1 MTELILEFIFWS
13 GMLCFAHTYLLY
25 PFLLKLLSGSKPNNL
40 VVFEDPQTFPQVS
53 VLMSVYNEAAVIGAK
68 INSLLQLDYPPEK
81 LSIWIG
87 SDCSS
92 DTTNEVLAA
101 FTRNDSRIHFF
112 PFRQRRGKPLVI
124 NELAQKAIEANSGA
138 SNLHVFLIT
147 DANVILIPQTLKEL
161 VKHFKNERIA
171 VVDAHMI
178 HTGIKADGISQ
189 IEDQY
194 ISTEVQ
200 LKHREGIVWGK
211 MIGPF
216 GGCYAVRSD
225 YFTPVPHNFLVDDF
239 FITLKAIERGGFA
252 ISELK
257 AICYEPVSHEIGVE
271 YRRKAR
277 ISSGNFQNMATFR
290 RLWLPPWRSW
300 LHFAFFSHKVLR
312 WIGPFLIIAAGLS
325 CGLLALNPLNLFYR
339 YSFFVLT
346 AGCTVLPVF
355 DRVLARFGFHMR
367 LLRSLRYFLLMNM
380 ALMEG
385 FFKYLKGIKNN
396 VWEPTKR
403 Q

>member
-1 MTELILEFIFWS
+1 MTELILECFFWS
-13 GMLCFAHTYLLY
+13 GILCFAHTYLFY
-25 PFLLKLLSGSKPNNL
+25 PFLLKVLSRSKHNNAQ
-40 VVFEDPQTFPQVS
+40 VFQNPEAFPQVS

-68 INSLLQLDYPPEK
+68 LNSLLHLDYPPEK

-92 DTTNEVLAA
+92 DTTNEVLAS
-101 FTRNDSRIHFF
+101 FTQNDPRIHFF
-112 PFRQRRGKPLVI
+112 PFAQRRGKPPVI
-124 NELAQKAIEANSGA
+124 NELAENAIRAHSGA
-138 SNLHVFLIT
+138 SALHVFLIT

-178 HTGIKADGISQ
+178 HTGAKANGISQ
-189 IEDQY
+189 VEDQY

-216 GGCYAVRSD
+216 GGCYAVRAD
-225 YFTPVPHNFLVDDF
+225 YFTPVPHSFLVDDF
-239 FITLKAIERGGFA
+239 FITLKAIERGGLA

-271 YRRKAR
+271 YRRKTR

-290 RLWLPPWRSW
+290 RLWLPPWRSS
-300 LHFAFFSHKVLR
+300 LHFAFFSHKILR
-312 WIGPFLIIAAGLS
+312 WTGPFLIIVAGLC

-339 YSFFVLT
+339 YSFFVLS
-346 AGCTVLPVF
+346 AGCILLPLL
-355 DRVLARFGFHMR
+355 DSVLARFGFHVR

-385 FFKYLKGIKNN
+385 FYNYLKGIKNN

>member
-13 GMLCFAHTYLLY
+13 GILCFAHTYLFY
-25 PFLLKLLSGSKPNNL
+25 PLLLKILSASKSNNTL
-40 VVFEDPQTFPQVS
+40 VFQDGDALPQVS
-53 VLMSVYNEAAVIGAK
+53 VLMSVYNEAAVIGSK
-68 INSLLQLDYPPEK
+68 INSLLQLDYPSEK
-81 LSIWIG
+81 LSLWIG

-92 DTTNEVLAA
+92 DTTNEVLAR
-101 FTRNDSRIHFF
+101 FTGKDPRIHFF
-112 PFRQRRGKPLVI
+112 PFAQRRGKPLVI
-124 NELAQKAIEANSGA
+124 NELAEKAIQANTGA
-138 SNLHVFLIT
+138 PGVHVFLIT
-147 DANVILIPQTLKEL
+147 DANVILAPQTLKEL

-171 VVDAHMI
+171 VVDAHMV
-178 HTGIKADGISQ
+178 HTGIKAEGISQ
-189 IEDQY
+189 VEDQY

-225 YFTPVPHNFLVDDF
+225 YFTPVPLNFLVDDF
-239 FITLKAIERGGFA
+239 FITLKAIEQGGLA

-290 RLWLPPWRSW
+290 LLWWPPWRSS
-300 LHFAFFSHKVLR
+300 LNFAFFSHKVLR
-312 WIGPFLIIAAGLS
+312 WTGPFLMIAAGLS

-339 YSFFVLT
+339 YSFFVLA
-346 AGCTVLPVF
+346 AGCIVLPVF
-355 DRVLARFGFHMR
+355 DRLLAHFGFHVR
-367 LLRSLRYFLLMNM
+367 LFRSLRYFLLMNM

-385 FFKYLKGIKNN
+385 FFKFIKGIKNN

>member
-1 MTELILEFIFWS
+1 MTELILEFFFWS
-13 GMLCFAHTYLLY
+13 GILCFAHTYLFY
-25 PFLLKLLSGSKPNNL
+25 PFLLKVLSGSKPNNPD
-40 VVFEDPQTFPQVS
+40 VFQSTEEFPRVS
-53 VLMSVYNEAAVIGAK
+53 VLMSIYNEAGVIGSK

-92 DTTNEVLAA
+92 DATDEVLDS
-101 FTRNDSRIHFF
+101 FIRNDARIHFF
-112 PFRQRRGKPLVI
+112 AFTQRRGKPPVI
-124 NELAQKAIEANSGA
+124 NELAEKAILA
-138 SNLHVFLIT
+138 SPDASALHVFLIT
-147 DANVILIPQTLKEL
+147 DANVILAPQTLKEL
-161 VKHFKNERIA
+161 VKHYKNERIA

-189 IEDQY
+189 VEDRY

-239 FITLKAIERGGFA
+239 FITLKAIERGGWA

-290 RLWLPPWRSW
+290 RLWFPPWRSS

-312 WIGPFLIIAAGLS
+312 WIGPFLIIGAGLS

-346 AGCTVLPVF
+346 AFCTVLPVF
-355 DRVLARFGFHMR
+355 DRVLARFGFHLR

>member
-1 MTELILEFIFWS
+1 MTELILECFFWS
-13 GMLCFAHTYLLY
+13 GILCFAHTYLFY
-25 PFLLKLLSGSKPNNL
+25 PFLLKILSRSKHNNL
-40 VVFEDPQTFPQVS
+40 QVFQNPEDFPQVS
-53 VLMSVYNEAAVIGAK
+53 VLMSVYNEAAVIGTK
-68 INSLLQLDYPPEK
+68 LNSLLQLDYPPEK

-92 DTTNEVLAA
+92 DTTNEVLAS
-101 FTRNDSRIHFF
+101 FTQNDPRIHFF
-112 PFRQRRGKPLVI
+112 PFAQRRGKPPVI
-124 NELAQKAIEANSGA
+124 NELAENAIRAHSGTSA
-138 SNLHVFLIT
+138 LHVFLIT
-147 DANVILIPQTLKEL
+147 DANVILIPKTLKEL

-178 HTGIKADGISQ
+178 HTGIKANGISQ
-189 IEDQY
+189 VEDQY

-216 GGCYAVRSD
+216 GGCYAVRAD

-290 RLWLPPWRSW
+290 RLWLPPWRDS

-312 WIGPFLIIAAGLS
+312 WTGPFLIIVAGLC

-339 YSFFVLT
+339 CSFFVLT
-346 AGCTVLPVF
+346 ASCTLLPLL
-355 DRVLARFGFHMR
+355 DIVLARFGFNIR

-385 FFKYLKGIKNN
+385 FYKYLKGIKNN

-403 Q
+403 H